1 MKAFE
6 YAMKMELDGK
16 KFYTEQAGRMADPVL
31 RQIYEELA
39 DDEERHYRLFK
50 AMMEGDK
57 ISPDEAFRTGILA
70 TTKNV
75 FQKLKKSGADIGR
88 FPRGVIEAWEKA
100 RELEDQVE
108 KFYREQATRATEAG
122 EKKIWN
128 QIADEEHKHWVAIN
142 HVVDFVNRPNQW
154 LEDAEWSHLE
164 DY

>member
-16 KFYTEQAGRMADPVL
+16 EFYTEQAGRMADPAL

-39 DDEERHYRLFK
+39 DDEERHYRIFK
-50 AMMEGDK
+50 AMMEGEK
-57 ISPDEAFRTGILA
+57 ISPDEALRTGILA

-75 FQKLKKSGADIGR
+75 FQKLKKSGAKVGQ

-100 RELEDQVE
+100 REIEDKVE
-108 KFYREQATRATEAG
+108 KFYREQATKVAEAG

-128 QIADEEHKHWVAIN
+128 RIADEEHKHWVAIN

-154 LEDAEWSHLE
+154 LEDAEWSHLD